1 MANEVTY
8 AALESAGGRV
18 GAVLSALVLEQLY
31 DPTDLREILQFV
43 PWDQLGSDTLDVTLD
58 ASPTAFLAAT
68 SETAGG
74 FVNTAYTTSKFQLV
88 PARYGSQYQVTD
100 LVGVTG
106 GPIDIDRVVQKLID
120 GVALTMTD
128 LAVALFPSFTD
139 QVGSTGVDLDTDK
152 IYDAQ
157 FALAINNA
165 SGSGGIN
172 CVLHPEQMNNFISSL
187 RAETGAQQYVP
198 ATAEMLALKGPGI
211 QGTWNGI
218 TFWTSDS
225 VNTVSA
231 GADYAGA
238 MMMDN
243 AIAYTLGDVK
253 RLQGYIP
260 AQNILVDAGMLL
272 VELSRDADNGMSTA
286 IANLYPAVA
295 IRENARGVE
304 IVSDV

>member
-8 AALESAGGRV
+8 SSLETSGGRV

-43 PWDQLGSDTLDVTLD
+43 PFDMSGSDTMDVTLD
-58 ASPTAFLAAT
+58 AVPGAFAAAT
-68 SETAGG
+68 SETVGG
-74 FVNTAYTTSKFQLV
+74 FSNSAYTTSKFQLT
-88 PARYGSQYQVTD
+88 PARYGRQYQVTD

-106 GPIDIDRVVQKLID
+106 GAIDIDRVVSKLID

-128 LAVALFPSFTD
+128 LACALFPSFTD

-157 FALAINNA
+157 FALAINLA
-165 SGSGGIN
+165 SSAGGIS
-172 CVLHPEQMNNFISSL
+172 CVLHPEQHNNFVSSL
-187 RAETGAQQYVP
+187 RAETGAMQYAP
-198 ATAEMLALKGPGI
+198 ATAEALSLKGPGF

-218 TFWTSDS
+218 SFWTSDS
-225 VNTVSA
+225 VGTVNA
-231 GADYAGA
+231 GADYAGC

-253 RLQGYIP
+253 RLQGYVP

-304 IVSDV
+304 IISDV

>member
-1 MANEVTY
+1 MANEITN
-8 AALESAGGRV
+8 AALDSAGGRV
-18 GAVLSALVLEQLY
+18 AAVLSALVLEQLY
-31 DPTDLREILQFV
+31 DPTDLRAIMQFI
-43 PWDQLGSDTLDVTLD
+43 PWDQTGAATMDVTLD
-58 ASPTAFLAAT
+58 AKPGAFAAAS
-68 SETAGG
+68 SETSGG
-74 FVNTAYTTSKFQLV
+74 FSNAAYTTSKFQLTV
-88 PARYGSQYQVTD
+88 ARYGRQFQATD
-100 LVGVTG
+100 LMGVSG
-106 GPIDIDRVVQKLID
+106 GPIDLDNIVQNLIN

-128 LAVALFPSFTD
+128 LACGRFPSFTD
-139 QVGSTGVDLDTDK
+139 QVGSTGVNLDVDK
-152 IYDAQ
+152 MYDAQ

-165 SGSGGIN
+165 SAVGGLN
-172 CVLHPEQMNNFISSL
+172 CVLHPQQMNDFITSL

-198 ATAEMLALKGPGI
+198 ATAEMLSLKGPGI

-225 VNTVSA
+225 VETVNA
-231 GADYAGA
+231 AADYAGA
-238 MMMDN
+238 LMAEN

-253 RLQGYIP
+253 RLQGHVP

-295 IRENARGVE
+295 IREDARGVE

>member
-8 AALESAGGRV
+8 ASLESTGGRV

-31 DPTDLREILQFV
+31 DPTDLREIMQFV
-43 PWDQLGSDTLDVTLD
+43 PFDMSGSDTMDVTLD
-58 ASPTAFLAAT
+58 AVPGAFAAAT
-68 SETAGG
+68 SETVGG
-74 FVNTAYTTSKFQLV
+74 FVNSAYSTSKFSLQ
-88 PARYGSQYQVTD
+88 PARYGRMYQVTD
-100 LVGVTG
+100 LVGVSG
-106 GPIDIDRVVQKLID
+106 GAIDIDRVVSKLID

-128 LAVALFPSFTD
+128 LACALFPSFTD
-139 QVGSTGVDLDTDK
+139 QVGTTTVDLDTDK

-157 FALAINNA
+157 FALSINLA
-165 SGSGGIN
+165 SSAGGIS
-172 CVLHPEQMNNFISSL
+172 CVLHPQQMNDFISSL
-187 RAETGAQQYVP
+187 RAETGAMQYAP
-198 ATAEMLALKGPGI
+198 ATAEALSLKGPGF
-211 QGTWNGI
+211 QGTWNSI
-218 TFWTSDS
+218 NFFTSDS
-225 VNTVSA
+225 VGTVNA
-231 GADYAGA
+231 GADYAGC

-253 RLQGYIP
+253 RLQGYVP

-304 IVSDV
+304 IISDV